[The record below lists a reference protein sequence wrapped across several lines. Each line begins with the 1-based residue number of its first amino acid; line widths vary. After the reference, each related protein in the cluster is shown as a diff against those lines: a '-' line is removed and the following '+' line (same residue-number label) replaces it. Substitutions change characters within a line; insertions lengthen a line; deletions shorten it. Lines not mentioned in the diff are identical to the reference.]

1 MKRFAFIALL
11 FMVSCTT
18 STSSWKITTR
28 YYSLPSEEYNQRTE
42 NVFLTDG
49 YMKMENRN
57 LTTIFNLKDNLLTYI
72 NKDNETYWQ
81 GTPSDF
87 IAEARKELSQIVEGR
102 LEAVAEHEREMVR
115 GMYMEMIDATFPITP
130 ITNPEKRE
138 YTLKQIHEQD
148 TIWGYNTIK
157 YEVFENGFPLETI
170 WIAKELQ
177 LAKDFNFPQL
187 SNFLNQLAGGAYI
200 SSFES
205 SSTYFKLLEK
215 GYPVKVQIRRG
226 DGSLNIS
233 EVTEVKKIV
242 LSPQDF
248 TAPKLFQKSSLSRV
262 GIWEGFM

>member
-1 MKRFAFIALL
+1 MKKLVSIALL
-11 FMVSCTT
+11 FLASCTT
-18 STSSWKITTR
+18 STNSWEITTN
-28 YYSLPSEEYNQRTE
+28 YYSLPIEEYNQRTE
-42 NVFLTDG
+42 STFLTDG
-49 YMKMENRN
+49 YMKMENGY

-72 NKDNETYWQ
+72 NMTNETYWQ
-81 GTPSDF
+81 GTPTEF
-87 IAEARKELSQIVEGR
+87 ITEAREELAQIVETR
-102 LEAVAEHEREMVR
+102 LEMVAEHERELVR
-115 GMYMEMIDATFPITP
+115 GMYMEMIDATFPLTP

-148 TIWGYNTIK
+148 TISGYHTIK
-157 YEVFENGFPLETI
+157 YEVFENALPLETV

-177 LAKDFNFPQL
+177 LTKDFNFQQL
-187 SNFLNQLAGGAYI
+187 SQFLNQLAGGAYA

-233 EVTEVKKIV
+233 EVTGVEKVS
-242 LSPQDF
+242 LSSQDF
-248 TAPKLFQKSSLSRV
+248 TAPQHFQKSSLSAI